1 MSEITAQPEHNRGKW
16 FVLSVVFL
24 DMVGIG
30 IAFPVVPILLGDF
43 TASREMQTYWFMAL
57 GAGYG
62 LMQFLFAPIL
72 GAVSDRFGRK
82 IVLLTAIMALGLHY
96 ALIATAVSVWVLLG
110 ARLFGG
116 ITGASFSVANAYL
129 ADISAPEERAR
140 NFGLVGAAFGLGFI
154 CGPMLGGILGE
165 IDLRLPFYVAA
176 GLSFA
181 NAVYGYFVVPE
192 SLPEERRSAFSFRK
206 ANPFR
211 ALADLVRNKA
221 IGSLVVVFALFTL
234 GHMTMIQTWV
244 LYTHFRFDW
253 GPREN
258 GMLLFCVGLLSVVV
272 QGGLIGRLV
281 ARFGEE
287 KLALTAIG
295 VNVLV
300 LMAYGLAQ
308 SGWMM
313 FPILFFGFLIFTA
326 GPAVQGVVSKSTDPK
341 NQGVTLGSM
350 QSINSLSMVAGP
362 LIGNAILAQVASL
375 PPDDTRM
382 GASFFFCAFLNLA
395 AFVLLAWRLSHKST
409 PTPSKAN

>member
-1 MSEITAQPEHNRGKW
+1 MIETIPQPANNRGKW

-43 TASREMQTYWFMAL
+43 TDSRELQTYWFMVL

-72 GAVSDRFGRK
+72 GAISDRFGRR
-82 IVLLTAIMALGLHY
+82 IVLIAAILALGLHY
-96 ALIATAVSVWVLLG
+96 VLIATAVSIWVLLA

-129 ADISAPEERAR
+129 ADISTPEDRAK

-181 NAVYGYFVVPE
+181 NALYGYFVVPE
-192 SLPEERRSAFSFRK
+192 SLPLERRSAFSLRK

-211 ALADLVRNKA
+211 ALTELVRNKV
-221 IGSLVVVFALFTL
+221 IGSLVIVFALFTL
-234 GHMTMIQTWV
+234 AHMTMIQTWV

-253 GPREN
+253 GTREN
-258 GMLLFCVGLLSVVV
+258 GMLLFCVGLLSVAV
-272 QGGLIGRLV
+272 QGGLIGKLV
-281 ARFGEE
+281 KRFGEE
-287 KLALTAIG
+287 RLALTAIG

-300 LMAYGLAQ
+300 QMAYGLAQ

-326 GPAVQGVVSKSTDPK
+326 GPAVQGVVSKSADPK
-341 NQGVTLGSM
+341 TQGITLGSL
-350 QSINSLSMVAGP
+350 QSINSLAMVAGP

-375 PPDDTRM
+375 PPSDIRM
-382 GASFFFCAFLNLA
+382 GASFFFCAALNLA
-395 AFVLLAWRLSHKST
+395 AFILLAWRLSRASALA
-409 PTPSKAN
+409 SNKAN